1 MSGAPSVNENSR
13 KNRNRALGR
22 EQDEL
27 DKAHDTVSFL
37 LVPDLGEKVTLLR
50 TLVVVV
56 APEADVDQGVLADV
70 LEGFLV
76 PREER

>member
-1 MSGAPSVNENSR
+1 M
-13 KNRNRALGR
+13 
-22 EQDEL
+22 
-27 DKAHDTVSFL
+27 
-37 LVPDLGEKVTLLR
+37 PDLGEKVTLLR